1 MIACAESDDQ
11 IGMVG
16 PLSNTA
22 SWQSVPETFSSDGD
36 WAENRLPPGMNAVD
50 MGNRIAQYSARL
62 YPRLPI
68 LNGFC
73 LLINQALIQQ
83 IGYFDEETY
92 GDGYGEEND
101 YCLRAQQAGW
111 QIAVAD
117 DAYVYHAQSKSYSH
131 RRRLELV
138 ERSDRALVTK
148 YGPQVMSNSAQRCRD
163 DRVMNGIR
171 ARAQVMSQRE
181 ELREKGGQL
190 WEGQRILI
198 ILPIADPGGGGNVVI
213 QESEAMQCMGVDVH
227 IANLLIHRSSFE
239 RWYPDLKL
247 PTFFIHEPG
256 LSRTLLSK
264 YDALLA
270 TVFHSVNWMDVGM
283 YTGGRFVRGYY
294 IQDFEPDFFSDDS
307 SNYKSAWESY
317 TRFSDLVR
325 MTKTDWNRDMVKK
338 RIGVDCSVVGPSVD
352 IDLFRPRRRIDPDWP
367 QRPLRIAAMVRP
379 NTPRRQPE
387 LTLRVLKEITN
398 QHRGAVEIIL
408 FGCQAEDPDFHK
420 LQTDFPWRSAGIL
433 TRRQLAF
440 LMNEI
445 DIFVD
450 FSAFQAMGLTAMEA
464 MASGAAV
471 IVPQY
476 GGAGSFAR
484 DEENSLVV
492 DTESPEA
499 CLSVLNRLLS
509 NEQLRNHIQ
518 RQGMWDVCQ
527 YFPERAALNILT
539 TLFSNQLSA

>member
-1 MIACAESDDQ
+1 M
-11 IGMVG
+11 
-16 PLSNTA
+16 
-22 SWQSVPETFSSDGD
+22 SV
-36 WAENRLPPGMNAVD
+36 VD
-50 MGNRIAQYSARL
+50 MGHRIAQYSARL
-62 YPRLPI
+62 YPRLPF

-73 LLINQALIQQ
+73 LLINRGLIQQ
-83 IGYFDEETY
+83 IGYFDEETF

-111 QIAVAD
+111 QIAIAD
-117 DAYVYHAQSKSYSH
+117 DAFVYHAQSRSYSH
-131 RRRLELV
+131 QRRLELV
-138 ERSDRALVTK
+138 ERSDRALVNK
-148 YGPQVMSNSAQRCRD
+148 YGPQMMSNNAQLCRD

-181 ELREKGGQL
+181 ELQEEARRL

-227 IANLLIHRSSFE
+227 IVNLLIHRSSFE

-247 PTFFIHEPG
+247 PTIFVKEPG
-256 LSRTLLSK
+256 LSHILQSR
-264 YDALLA
+264 YDAALA
-270 TVFHSVNWMDVGM
+270 TVFHSVKWMDLGM
-283 YTGGRFVRGYY
+283 DTVQKFIRGYY
-294 IQDFEPDFFSDDS
+294 IQDFEPDFFPEDS
-307 SNYKSAWESY
+307 SNFKSARESY

-325 MTKTDWNRDMVKK
+325 MTKTEWNRDMIQT
-338 RIGVDCSVVGPSVD
+338 RIGVDCTVVGPSVD
-352 IDLFRPRRRIDPDWP
+352 IDLFRPRRRKDPEWP

-379 NTPRRQPE
+379 NTPRRQPA
-387 LTLRVLKEITN
+387 LTMRVLKRMTH
-398 QHRGAVEIIL
+398 QHRGAIEIIL
-408 FGCQAEDPDFHK
+408 FGCQAEDPAFHK
-420 LQTDFPWRSAGIL
+420 LQTDFPWRNAGIL

-464 MASGAAV
+464 MACGAAV
-471 IVPQY
+471 IVPQH
-476 GGAGSFAR
+476 GGTGSFAR
-484 DEENSLVV
+484 NEENSLVV
-492 DTESPEA
+492 DTNSPEA

-509 NEQLRNHIQ
+509 DEELRNHIQ

-527 YFPERAALNILT
+527 HFPERAALNILN